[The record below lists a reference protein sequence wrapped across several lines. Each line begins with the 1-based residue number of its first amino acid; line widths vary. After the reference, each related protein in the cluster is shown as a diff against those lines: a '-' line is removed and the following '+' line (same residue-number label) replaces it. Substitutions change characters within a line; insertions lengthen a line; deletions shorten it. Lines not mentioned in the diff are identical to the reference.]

1 MAKACAAKTF
11 WRPLSGLLLVSLT
24 AASHA
29 AELRDPT
36 RPGWSPP
43 DPNAAAQASKP
54 VSNPLTAI
62 VIGDHKRLALINE
75 HYYKIGDRFGDATVT
90 AIAFDHVVLKS
101 SNGERRLQ
109 LTPAL
114 DSRTAAKVNG
124 L

>member
-1 MAKACAAKTF
+1 MFALLWLTF
-11 WRPLSGLLLVSLT
+11 GAT
-24 AASHA
+24 AGA

-62 VIGDHKRLALINE
+62 VIGDHKRLALIGE
-75 HYYKIGDRFGDATVT
+75 RYYQTGERVGDATLS

-101 SNGERRLQ
+101 GTGQRILR
-109 LTPAL
+109 LTPTL